1 MKINP
6 RYYIILVIVVFI
18 VIAVLAG
25 FFLVMPQK
33 KKISDV
39 DEQIAKAK
47 SDYNTET
54 IRQTQLQT
62 YQKDPEQF
70 QRQINAL
77 QDKIPENVDLADM
90 VQELDYCAEKGG
102 LDFYSFT
109 PELPVQ
115 TTSFYVF
122 NVETVFFGRYFNM
135 VEFFN
140 HIERLPRSI
149 KPVFLEVLPGDDG
162 LPYLE
167 IRITFRVFFT
177 TPENVELMLESTAP
191 AESGGTTSS
200 GSTSE

>member
-1 MKINP
+1 MKIDP
-6 RYYIILVIVVFI
+6 RYYIILVIVVA
-18 VIAVLAG
+18 VVLAVVLG
-25 FFLVMPQK
+25 FLLVMPEK
-33 KKISDV
+33 NKVGKT

-47 SDYNTET
+47 ADYNTELG
-54 IRQTQLQT
+54 RQTQLQT

-70 QRQINAL
+70 RRQIDAL

-109 PELPVQ
+109 PDLPVQ

-122 NVETVFFGRYFNM
+122 DVQTVFFGRYFNL

-140 HIERLPRSI
+140 HIERLPRTI
-149 KPVFLEVLPGDDG
+149 KPVYLEVLPGDDG

-167 IRITFRVFFT
+167 IRIAFRVFFT

-191 AESGGTTSS
+191 ASSGGTTPS

>member
-1 MKINP
+1 VKINP
-6 RYYIILVIVVFI
+6 RLYIVLVI
-18 VIAVLAG
+18 VIAVIIAAVLL

-33 KKISDV
+33 NKVGDV
-39 DEQIAKAK
+39 EDEITKTKA
-47 SDYNTET
+47 DYQRELG
-54 IRQTQLQT
+54 RQAQLQT

-70 QRQINAL
+70 QRQIVAL
-77 QDKIPENVDLADM
+77 QDKIPEKVDLADV

-102 LDFYSFT
+102 LDFFSFT
-109 PELPVQ
+109 PDLPVQ

-122 NVETVFFGRYFNM
+122 NVETVFYGRYFNL

-149 KPVFLEVLPGDDG
+149 KPVFLEILPGDDL

-167 IRITFRVFFT
+167 IRVTFRVFFT
-177 TPENVELMLESTAP
+177 TPDEVELMVESSKP
-191 AESGGTTSS
+191 ASGGGSTTT